1 MELAGKAGRD
11 LTKKGEKDKKAHKV
25 LIMALLIV
33 LLVNY
38 FMPAL
43 SMPLRCTC
51 MDNKRSPCLQLVAV
65 QVRQQL
71 KDVKGS
77 AP

>member
-1 MELAGKAGRD
+1 MTFA
-11 LTKKGEKDKKAHKV
+11 
-25 LIMALLIV
+25 LI
-33 LLVNY
+33 LLVSYCMTVVTCLNLLA
-38 FMPAL
+38 ML
-43 SMPLRCTC
+43 LRCTC
-51 MDNKRSPCLQLVAV
+51 MDNKRSPCLEAVAV